1 MLEVCRLNKRY
12 HYQKVLKDIHLCFPD
27 SGLISIV
34 GPSGCGKTTLL
45 HILGGLDK
53 DFQGDLLW
61 NHKSV
66 KRHLT
71 RYRRR
76 HVSFIFQQFHLI
88 MWLSMKHNVSL
99 PRFFHRQPRMSLS
112 LSLQELQHQSMAS
125 LSMGQRQRLAYLRSH
140 FHRSDILLCD
150 EPTGSLDPQCAD
162 SVMQLLKEESQTRL
176 VILVSHDECLVKKYS
191 DEIYTMKDGE
201 IVAHQI
207 LSQSPQ
213 ILPQQER
220 SRKYLFPH
228 LRLSFAS
235 LCSHKGRSFQL
246 MIGILLSLL
255 CIVVALTLTRHLEK
269 QFHQYIYS
277 MVPASGISFQS
288 RYQQSLSL
296 ELLSQ
301 MKGQEGI
308 LKAEMFLD
316 DYECLGI
323 GFHEERYEQSQTL
336 FIGDD
341 TSPYTYL
348 SLKYGR
354 LPQSHNEIVLS
365 LSTAQHLV
373 DTQDVSSLIGKSIYA
388 WYQHE
393 WEVKSICYH
402 IVGITTQTTTL
413 DTFYQMDYAYIYL
426 LKDVYHYQLDQISSH
441 LGILYVHPDY
451 QRQDIIK
458 QLEKQ
463 YPDYRF
469 MAIGESTSQNVSQTI
484 EQVNMILFLF
494 SCLAILSS
502 LFLIG
507 EIMFLNVIQK
517 KKDLAVM
524 KCFGAGTFDILR
536 IVLYES
542 IQIVICSQILC
553 FLFYYQVIQII
564 NSFIKQMFEI
574 ETLRVELDWPLM
586 LFVFLISDI
595 LVLCSQIPPLLYILK
610 MNTVE
615 ALKE

>member
-1 MLEVCRLNKRY
+1 MMN
-12 HYQKVLKDIHLCFPD
+12 
-27 SGLISIV
+27 
-34 GPSGCGKTTLL
+34 
-45 HILGGLDK
+45 
-53 DFQGDLLW
+53 
-61 NHKSV
+61 
-66 KRHLT
+66 
-71 RYRRR
+71 
-76 HVSFIFQQFHLI
+76 
-88 MWLSMKHNVSL
+88 
-99 PRFFHRQPRMSLS
+99 
-112 LSLQELQHQSMAS
+112 
-125 LSMGQRQRLAYLRSH
+125 
-140 FHRSDILLCD
+140 
-150 EPTGSLDPQCAD
+150 
-162 SVMQLLKEESQTRL
+162 
-176 VILVSHDECLVKKYS
+176 

-413 DTFYQMDYAYIYL
+413 DTFYQMDHAYIYL